1 MGNLDS
7 MEKQQNGNHLHHH
20 QQQQQQQKQQQHE
33 QQQTRAQIPPQQP
46 QHQQLQQ
53 SQQQQLQQSYTRVG
67 ENGLSKT
74 PDRIKRDEWSEG
86 AVSTLLDAYESKWLL
101 RNRAKL
107 KGNDWEDVAKQVS
120 TRNCGS
126 KSVKTQSQCKNKI
139 ESMKKRYRSE
149 AASICNPGSGPSCWP
164 FYARMDG
171 LLRCPTLPQTRP
183 GGACLD
189 TGGQPTLTDL
199 GLQGLPKVE
208 IGDSELVFKRTQDI
222 QSHPGEFMAANQDLM
237 VVEAEGHMQDSNQED
252 GSNTL
257 PNRKESAALDSDT
270 STPRSKIANA
280 GEGSGKGHSSKRRKN
295 SSSEVAESIRSFA
308 DSILKLEQAKME
320 MYKDSERLR
329 AETEVRRSEMELKRT
344 EIIAK
349 TQLQIA
355 RLLSGKKGKRKLAN
369 KNTALKSALTAA
381 AAIQPDSIPSGVQE

>member
-7 MEKQQNGNHLHHH
+7 MEKQQNGNHLL
-20 QQQQQQQKQQQHE
+20 QQQQQTHVQILLQQAQH
-33 QQQTRAQIPPQQP
+33 
-46 QHQQLQQ
+46 QQ
-53 SQQQQLQQSYTRVG
+53 SQQNTRVG
-67 ENGLSKT
+67 ENVSKT

-86 AVSTLLDAYESKWLL
+86 AVGTLLDAYESKWLL

-120 TRNCGS
+120 SRSSGA
-126 KSVKTQSQCKNKI
+126 KSMKTQSQCKNKI
-139 ESMKKRYRSE
+139 ESMKKRYRAE
-149 AASICNPGSGPSCWP
+149 AASTCNPGSGPSSWP
-164 FYARMDG
+164 FFIRMDG
-171 LLRCPTLPQTRP
+171 LLRCPALHQSKP
-183 GGACLD
+183 GTAFLD
-189 TGGQPTLTDL
+189 TAGQPVLTDL

-208 IGDSELVFKRTQDI
+208 IGDSDLVIKKAQDMR
-222 QSHPGEFMAANQDLM
+222 SNLGEFIEGNRDMM
-237 VVEAEGHMQDSNQED
+237 VVEAEGQMQDSNQED

-257 PNRKESAALDSDT
+257 PNRKESAAVDSDT

-295 SSSEVAESIRSFA
+295 STSEVAESIRSFA

-329 AETEVRRSEMELKRT
+329 AETEVRRGEMELKRT

-355 RLLSGKKGKRKLAN
+355 RLLSGKKGKRKLGDTNA
-369 KNTALKSALTAA
+369 ALKSALAA
-381 AAIQPDSIPSGVQE
+381 TSSPQPDSTVRGIPGREN

>member
-7 MEKQQNGNHLHHH
+7 MEKQQNGNHL
-20 QQQQQQQKQQQHE
+20 QQQQQQQQQQAHVQIPKQQ
-33 QQQTRAQIPPQQP
+33 A
-46 QHQQLQQ
+46 QHQQLQ
-53 SQQQQLQQSYTRVG
+53 LSYTRAG
-67 ENGLSKT
+67 ENGVSKT

-86 AVSTLLDAYESKWLL
+86 AVGTLLDAYESKWLL

-120 TRNCGS
+120 TRSSGA
-126 KSVKTQSQCKNKI
+126 KSMKTQSQCKNKI
-139 ESMKKRYRSE
+139 ESMKKRYRAES
-149 AASICNPGSGPSCWP
+149 ASTCNPGSGPSSWP
-164 FYARMDG
+164 FFARMDG
-171 LLRCPTLPQTRP
+171 LLKCPALPQAKL

-199 GLQGLPKVE
+199 GLQCLPKVE
-208 IGDSELVFKRTQDI
+208 IGDTELVFKRARDM
-222 QSHPGEFMAANQDLM
+222 QSNPGEFIEGNQDLIM
-237 VVEAEGHMQDSNQED
+237 VEAEGQMQDSNQED

-280 GEGSGKGHSSKRRKN
+280 GEGSGKGHSSKHRKN
-295 SSSEVAESIRSFA
+295 SSTEVAESIRSFA

-355 RLLSGKKGKRKLAN
+355 RLLSGKKGKRKLADTN
-369 KNTALKSALTAA
+369 AALKSALAATAA
-381 AAIQPDSIPSGVQE
+381 PQTDGATPGIQE

>member
-7 MEKQQNGNHLHHH
+7 MEKQQNGNHLL
-20 QQQQQQQKQQQHE
+20 QQQQQQQQNH
-33 QQQTRAQIPPQQP
+33 AQIS
-46 QHQQLQQ
+46 LQQ
-53 SQQQQLQQSYTRVG
+53 AQHQQLQQSYTRVG
-67 ENGLSKT
+67 ENGVSKT

-86 AVSTLLDAYESKWLL
+86 AVGTLLDAYESKWLF

-120 TRNCGS
+120 SRSSGA
-126 KSVKTQSQCKNKI
+126 KSMKTQSQCKNKI
-139 ESMKKRYRSE
+139 ESMKKRYRAE
-149 AASICNPGSGPSCWP
+149 ATSTCNPGSGPSSWP
-164 FYARMDG
+164 FFARMDG
-171 LLRCPTLPQTRP
+171 FLRCPALPQSKP
-183 GGACLD
+183 GMAFLD
-189 TGGQPTLTDL
+189 TGGQPVLTDL

-208 IGDSELVFKRTQDI
+208 IGDSDLVIKKAQDMR
-222 QSHPGEFMAANQDLM
+222 SNLGEFIEGNRDLI
-237 VVEAEGHMQDSNQED
+237 VVEAEGQMQDSNQED

-257 PNRKESAALDSDT
+257 PNRKESAAVDSDT

-295 SSSEVAESIRSFA
+295 STSEVAESIRSFA

-329 AETEVRRSEMELKRT
+329 AETEVRRGEMELKRT

-355 RLLSGKKGKRKLAN
+355 RLLSGKKGKQKLADTN
-369 KNTALKSALTAA
+369 VALKSALAA
-381 AAIQPDSIPSGVQE
+381 TSSPQPDATARGLQG

>member
-7 MEKQQNGNHLHHH
+7 MEKQQNGNRLQQPQPL
-20 QQQQQQQKQQQHE
+20 QQQPTRPQIQQQHT
-33 QQQTRAQIPPQQP
+33 QHQQT

-53 SQQQQLQQSYTRVG
+53 LHSRAG
-67 ENGLSKT
+67 ENGFTKT

-120 TRNCGS
+120 VRNSGG
-126 KSVKTQSQCKNKI
+126 KSLKTQSQCKNKI
-139 ESMKKRYRSE
+139 ESMKKRYRAE
-149 AASICNPGSGPSCWP
+149 AATICNSGSGPSSWP
-164 FYARMDG
+164 FFVRMDG
-171 LLRCPTLPQTRP
+171 LLRCSAMPQARP
-183 GGACLD
+183 GVGCVD
-189 TGGQPTLTDL
+189 TGGQPALTDL
-199 GLQGLPKVE
+199 GLQALPKVE
-208 IGDSELVFKRTQDI
+208 IGDSELVFKRATEI
-222 QSHPGEFMAANQDLM
+222 RSNAGEFVGRNPNNLAM
-237 VVEAEGHMQDSNQED
+237 VEAEGQMQDSNQED

-280 GEGSGKGHSSKRRKN
+280 GEGSGKGLSSKRRKN

-329 AETEVRRSEMELKRT
+329 AETEVRRGEMELKRT

-355 RLLSGKKGKRKLAN
+355 RLLSGKTGKRKLAN
-369 KNTALKSALTAA
+369 RNSSMRSSLAMSVAAPPDGTA
-381 AAIQPDSIPSGVQE
+381 PGMQE

>member
-1 MGNLDS
+1 M
-7 MEKQQNGNHLHHH
+7 K
-20 QQQQQQQKQQQHE
+20 
-33 QQQTRAQIPPQQP
+33 T
-46 QHQQLQQ
+46 
-53 SQQQQLQQSYTRVG
+53 G

-74 PDRIKRDEWSEG
+74 PDRTKRDEWSEE
-86 AVSTLLDAYESKWLL
+86 AVYTLLDAYESKWLL

-120 TRNCGS
+120 TRSSGI
-126 KSVKTQSQCKNKI
+126 KSHKTQSQCKNKI

-149 AASICNPGSGPSCWP
+149 AASTCNPGSGPSSWP
-164 FYARMDG
+164 FFSRMDG
-171 LLRCPTLPQTRP
+171 LLRCSTMPQARP
-183 GGACLD
+183 SGVCVD
-189 TGGQPTLTDL
+189 TGGQPALTDL
-199 GLQGLPKVE
+199 GLQALPKVE
-208 IGDSELVFKRTQDI
+208 IGDSEMVVFKRVQEI
-222 QSHPGEFMAANQDLM
+222 QPNPGEFVEGNLNILT
-237 VVEAEGHMQDSNQED
+237 VVEPEGQMQDSNQED

-270 STPRSKIANA
+270 STPRSKVANV
-280 GEGSGKGHSSKRRKN
+280 GEGSGKGQSSKRRKN

-329 AETEVRRSEMELKRT
+329 AETEVRRGEMELKRT

-355 RLLSGKKGKRKLAN
+355 RLLSGKRGKQKLAN
-369 KNTALKSALTAA
+369 KNSALKSALAATAA
-381 AAIQPDSIPSGVQE
+381 APSDGPAPGMQE

>member
-1 MGNLDS
+1 M
-7 MEKQQNGNHLHHH
+7 K
-20 QQQQQQQKQQQHE
+20 
-33 QQQTRAQIPPQQP
+33 T
-46 QHQQLQQ
+46 
-53 SQQQQLQQSYTRVG
+53 G
-67 ENGLSKT
+67 ENGVSKT
-74 PDRIKRDEWSEG
+74 PDRTKRDEWSEE
-86 AVSTLLDAYESKWLL
+86 AVCTLLDAYESKWLL

-120 TRNCGS
+120 TRSSGV
-126 KSVKTQSQCKNKI
+126 KSHKTQSQCKNKI

-149 AASICNPGSGPSCWP
+149 AASICNPGSGLSSWP
-164 FYARMDG
+164 FFARMNG
-171 LLRCPTLPQTRP
+171 LLRCTTVPQARP
-183 GGACLD
+183 GGVCVD
-189 TGGQPTLTDL
+189 TGGQPALTDL
-199 GLQGLPKVE
+199 GMQALPKVE
-208 IGDSELVFKRTQDI
+208 IGDPEMVFKRVQEI
-222 QSHPGEFMAANQDLM
+222 QPNPGEFIEGNLNHLA
-237 VVEAEGHMQDSNQED
+237 VVEAEGQMQDSNQED

-270 STPRSKIANA
+270 STPRSKVANA

-329 AETEVRRSEMELKRT
+329 AETEVRRGEMELKRT

-355 RLLSGKKGKRKLAN
+355 RLLSGKRGKRKLGN
-369 KNTALKSALTAA
+369 KNSALKSALAATTAA
-381 AAIQPDSIPSGVQE
+381 PSDGPAPVIQE

>member
-1 MGNLDS
+1 M
-7 MEKQQNGNHLHHH
+7 K
-20 QQQQQQQKQQQHE
+20 
-33 QQQTRAQIPPQQP
+33 T
-46 QHQQLQQ
+46 
-53 SQQQQLQQSYTRVG
+53 G
-67 ENGLSKT
+67 ENGVSKT
-74 PDRIKRDEWSEG
+74 PDRTKRDEWSEE
-86 AVSTLLDAYESKWLL
+86 AVCTLLDAYESKWLL

-120 TRNCGS
+120 TRSSGV
-126 KSVKTQSQCKNKI
+126 KSHKTQSQCKNKI

-149 AASICNPGSGPSCWP
+149 AASICNPGSGLSSWP
-164 FYARMDG
+164 FFARMNG
-171 LLRCPTLPQTRP
+171 LLRCTTVPQARP
-183 GGACLD
+183 GGVCVD
-189 TGGQPTLTDL
+189 TGGQPALTDL
-199 GLQGLPKVE
+199 GMQALPKVE
-208 IGDSELVFKRTQDI
+208 IGDPEMVFKRVQEI
-222 QSHPGEFMAANQDLM
+222 QPNPGEFIEGNLNHLA
-237 VVEAEGHMQDSNQED
+237 VVEAEGQMQDSNQED

-270 STPRSKIANA
+270 STPRSKVANV

-329 AETEVRRSEMELKRT
+329 AETEVRRGEMELKRT

-355 RLLSGKKGKRKLAN
+355 RLLSGKRGKRKLGN
-369 KNTALKSALTAA
+369 KNSALKSALAVTTAA
-381 AAIQPDSIPSGVQE
+381 PSDGPAPVIQE